1 MDIITS
7 ILTQLDVNS
16 TIYTQLIIFIIFFVL
31 VKFIF
36 IDKLKT
42 VLDSRG
48 GELVKQDEKAVELE
62 KMAREM
68 ELDYEQTLLKSRK
81 EIEAKLDVKRNNL
94 ISEHAGIIKNQ
105 EIKTDEYINNQNK
118 INQSE
123 VQSMRANV
131 MNQTNE
137 LSDLI
142 IDRLK

>member
-1 MDIITS
+1 MDIIAS

-16 TIYTQLIIFIIFFVL
+16 TIYAQLIIFIIFFVL

-36 IDKLKT
+36 IDKLKS

-48 GELVKQDEKAVELE
+48 GELTKQDEKATELE

-68 ELDYEQTLLKSRK
+68 ELNYEQSLLKSRK
-81 EIEAKLDVKRNNL
+81 EIEAKLNIEKNKL
-94 ISEHAGIIKNQ
+94 INEQADILKK
-105 EIKTDEYINNQNK
+105 EETKTDEYINNQNK

-123 VQSMRANV
+123 VQSMRSAV
-131 MNQTNE
+131 MNQASE